1 MSRIHHVN
9 PADTYNSLRTRGYT
23 QIVTVEMPRR
33 LIFISGQ
40 LPLDQ
45 NGTVVGTG
53 DIEAQTRVVFENLEK
68 SLKSVGAELSQIVK
82 LTAFVTDVVKHPP
95 VIRKVRSEFLGINT
109 PPASTMVEVP
119 RFAHPDIMIE
129 IEAICSSNSV

>member
-9 PADTYNSLRTRGYT
+9 PADTYNSLQTRGYT